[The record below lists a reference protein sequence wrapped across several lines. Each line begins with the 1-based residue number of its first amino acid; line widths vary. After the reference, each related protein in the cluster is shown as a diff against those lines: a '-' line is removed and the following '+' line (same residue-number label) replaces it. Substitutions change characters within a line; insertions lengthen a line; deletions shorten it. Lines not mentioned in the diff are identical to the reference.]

1 MDQIWSSELGQ
12 WIPVLKEPR
21 DFIAPLAEL
30 TDLHVSS
37 LGLVRNPANARPFYI
52 VKSEENMS
60 LTQKIEELRRLYASG
75 DAVGARRLLTA
86 LLRELVEAQEAQEAQ
101 EPAKLEPTYTPP
113 APQPPYAREFPVFPG
128 NPDTE
133 RSGPRA
139 HWPGDL
145 PKRKPDG
152 LISQAPLRT
161 PVDPAMVVTG
171 RWYSVDANGQPVSQ
185 LDYELDRLAER
196 MTPEQAA
203 AELLRDR
210 PELFTADKLWSDAV
224 LTGDLSGLP
233 EPLKEKAR
241 RLFSDRDDEATMITA
256 EFDALVEERC
266 REFRRSD
273 KLTEAQRV
281 SQAETEV
288 YGELALR
295 HGRAAV
301 IQAFRHRSSACS
313 TT

>member
-1 MDQIWSSELGQ
+1 MDQIWNHDRRE
-12 WIPVLKEPR
+12 WIGVLESPE
-21 DFIAPLAEL
+21 DFVEPLAEL
-30 TDLHVSS
+30 VDLHASAI
-37 LGLVRNPANARPFYI
+37 GLVRKPANARPFY
-52 VKSEENMS
+52 VCKDEGGLNMS
-60 LTQKIEELRRLYASG
+60 LTQRIDELRRLYASG
-75 DAVGARRLLTA
+75 EEAEAWRLLSG
-86 LLRELVEAQEAQEAQ
+86 LLRELLEPK

-152 LISQAPLRT
+152 LISRAQVKT
-161 PVDPAMVVTG
+161 PVDPAMVVTR
-171 RWYSVDANGQPVSQ
+171 RWYSIDANGQPVSQ

-196 MTPEQAA
+196 MTLEQAA

-241 RLFSDRDDEATMITA
+241 QFFNDRDDEATMITA
-256 EFDALVEERC
+256 EFDGLVAERA
-266 REFRRSD
+266 RQLERNDR
-273 KLTEAQRV
+273 LTHAQRV